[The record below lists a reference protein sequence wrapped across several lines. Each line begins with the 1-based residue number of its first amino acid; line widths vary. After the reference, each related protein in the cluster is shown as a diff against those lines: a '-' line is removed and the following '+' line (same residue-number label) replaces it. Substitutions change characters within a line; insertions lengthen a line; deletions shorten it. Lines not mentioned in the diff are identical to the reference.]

1 MAQLK
6 MFVGLSGRETQQ
18 SVTGVGFHSSTQP
31 TRIILDV
38 SVHYEAKNQGKSAPK
53 APLAL
58 SPSPARLS
66 SIKEK
71 PRVLVRLFY
80 NKESTFKG
88 QGR

>member
-1 MAQLK
+1 MPCY
-6 MFVGLSGRETQQ
+6 GLSLWVVRYGADYPNP
-18 SVTGVGFHSSTQP
+18 G
-31 TRIILDV
+31 
-38 SVHYEAKNQGKSAPK
+38 YEAKNQGKSAPK

-66 SIKEK
+66 SLKEK